1 MRYGSLIKK
10 MSLEEKA
17 RLCVGKDFWHTNG
30 VRRLG
35 VQEITMSDGPH
46 GVRFQVDKGDEL
58 GINKS
63 EISTCF
69 PALSTIAN
77 SWDRKIA
84 YKLGDTLGKEAKS
97 RGIDLLLGPAV
108 NIKRTPLCGRNF
120 EYFSEDPYLT
130 GKLATEY
137 VKGLQSNGVGACVKH
152 YAVNNQENKRRTID
166 AIVDERTLREIYL
179 KAFEMIVKDA
189 EPVSI
194 MSAYNKVNGTFCSEN
209 KILLDILRE
218 EWGFDGIVI
227 SDWGAENDIVEG
239 VKAGNDIEM
248 PGGNEANVEKIIEA
262 VKEGT
267 LSEETLNN
275 VVSRI
280 LDVALSFEKEEVK
293 IDYEKEHQIAEE
305 IAREAVVLLKN
316 EDDILP
322 IKLKKVALIGE
333 MARDP
338 KYQGAG
344 SSFINSYKLENGEET
359 FKKHGI
365 EVEYAKGYSSK
376 INNDDGIDLLK
387 EAVEVAK
394 RNEIVIV
401 YVGLKEG
408 YESEGIDRW
417 SLYMPLDQDTLIKEI
432 AKVNPNVVVVLSH
445 GSPVVMPWK
454 DNVKAIITGY
464 LGGEAGEKAIA
475 ECILGIINPNGKLAE
490 TFPDSVESI
499 PCANYF
505 PGNEVYSAYKE
516 GIFVGYRYYDTV
528 NTGVL
533 YPFGYGLSYTNY
545 KYSNIEAHMSDKGID
560 ISFTVENTGS
570 MDGKEIVEIY
580 ISHKDSKM
588 YKAPKELK
596 WFEKF
601 ELKIG
606 EAKNVNA
613 FIPRDDLR
621 YYDIDEKKWKLE
633 NGIYEVLV
641 GKSSQDIVLCAEVT
655 IDDVPETPRLFA
667 PTDIYTGKDIQNISN
682 SEFEKILRRRLP
694 KDHIDFEDLSEEHSL
709 ENFKNTRVG
718 KALIKNQKEKMNE
731 LFDQD
736 RINIAIKVMMDLQK
750 PIKKF
755 YEKANSPFTKEMVDE
770 FIYIAKHDLDYDNC
784 EFYKTYI
791 KQEAHW

>member
-30 VRRLG
+30 VERLG
-35 VQEITMSDGPH
+35 IQEITMSDGPH
-46 GVRFQVDKGDEL
+46 GVRFQVSNGDEL

-130 GKLATEY
+130 GALGTEY

-179 KAFEMIVKDA
+179 KAFEMIVKEA
-189 EPVSI
+189 SPASI

-209 KILLDILRE
+209 KLLIDILRE
-218 EWGFDGIVI
+218 EWGFEGVVI
-227 SDWGAENDIVEG
+227 SDWGAENDIVKG
-239 VKAGNDIEM
+239 INAGNDIEM
-248 PGGNEANVEKIIEA
+248 PGGNNANVKKIIEA
-262 VKEGT
+262 VKEGI
-267 LSEETLNN
+267 LREEALDK
-275 VVSRI
+275 VVARI
-280 LDVALSFEKEEVK
+280 LDVAFSVEKEDLQ

-305 IAREAVVLLKN
+305 MAREAIVLLKN
-316 EDDILP
+316 EDNILP
-322 IKLKKVALIGE
+322 IKLKRIALIGE

-344 SSFINSYKLENGEET
+344 SSHINSYKLENGEET

-365 EVEYAKGYSSK
+365 EVEYARGYSSK
-376 INNDDGIDLLK
+376 INNDEGLDLLK
-387 EAVEVAK
+387 EAVEVAA
-394 RNEIVIV
+394 RNDVAIV

-432 AKVNPNVVVVLSH
+432 SKVNKNVVVVLSH

-464 LGGEAGEKAIA
+464 LSGEGGEKSIA
-475 ECILGIINPNGKLAE
+475 ECILGIANPNGKLAE
-490 TFPDSVESI
+490 TFPASVDAI
-499 PCANYF
+499 PCAKYF

-516 GIFVGYRYYDTV
+516 GLFVGYRYYDTV

-533 YPFGYGLSYTNY
+533 YPFGFGLSYTEY
-545 KYSNIEAHMSDKGID
+545 EYSDIEAHIDENGINV
-560 ISFTVENTGS
+560 SFTIKNIGG
-570 MDGKEIVEIY
+570 MDGKEIAQIY
-580 ISHKDSKM
+580 ISHCDSKI
-588 YKAPKELK
+588 YKVPKELK
-596 WFEKF
+596 WFEKY
-601 ELKIG
+601 EVKAG
-606 EAKNVNA
+606 ESVNVNA
-613 FIPRDDLR
+613 FIPRDALT

-633 NGIYEVLV
+633 NGRYEVLV
-641 GKSSQDIVLCAEVT
+641 GKSSQDIVLCAEVV
-655 IDDVPETPRLFA
+655 IDDQPENPRLFEY
-667 PTDIYTGKDIQNISN
+667 TDIYTGKDIQNISDR
-682 SEFEKILRRRLP
+682 EYEKILRRRLP

-709 ENFKNTRVG
+709 ENFKETRVG
-718 KALIKNQKEKMNE
+718 KALIKKQKEKMNQ
-731 LFDQD
+731 LFDED
-736 RINIAIKVMMDLQK
+736 NINIAIKVMMDLQK
-750 PIKKF
+750 PLKKF
-755 YEKANSPFTKEMVDE
+755 YEKADSPFTKEMVDE
-770 FIYIAKHDLDYDNC
+770 FIYIAKHDLDYENC
-784 EFYKTYI
+784 EFYQTYI
-791 KQEAHW
+791 NQEARW